1 MDATARHIYMIAGEA
16 SGDILGTGIMKQ
28 LKEKAAGD
36 LRFSGIGGELMAAE
50 GMSSLF
56 PMETLSVMGVW
67 EVLPRIPDLL
77 ARIRQTVR
85 DIEEKQ
91 PDILV
96 TIDSPDFCFR
106 VAKAVKKR
114 GKAKMPIVH
123 DVAPS
128 VWAWR
133 PGRAKK
139 VAQFLDHL
147 LALLPFEPPY
157 FEKEGL
163 ACTFTGHPVME
174 NEALVKADG
183 ARFRAENGIAANES
197 LLCVLPGSR
206 MSELTRMLPVF
217 RQALEKLKA
226 DHNGLKLVTVTF
238 PHLQEVIEKAFDG
251 LNVIIKTTGKYD
263 AFAAADAALATSG
276 TVALEL
282 AAVGTPAVIGYRMS
296 ALNGFLAKLL
306 VKGKYASLPN
316 IILDAPVVPE
326 LLLENCTVDNLVREV
341 GTLLD
346 DGAAAEAQRKAFAD
360 MRQKFEGLSPSATAA
375 DVILSLM

>member
-1 MDATARHIYMIAGEA
+1 
-16 SGDILGTGIMKQ
+16 ILGAGIMKQ
-28 LKEKAAGD
+28 LREKAEGD

-50 GMSSLF
+50 GLSSLF

-77 ARIRQTVR
+77 ARIKQTVR

-106 VAKAVKKR
+106 VAKSVKQR

-174 NEALVKADG
+174 NEALIEADG
-183 ARFRAENGIAANES
+183 ARFRAENGIAANEA

-206 MSELTRMLPVF
+206 HSELTRMLPVF
-217 RQALEKLKA
+217 RQTLETLKA
-226 DHNGLKLVTVTF
+226 NHKGLRFVTVTF
-238 PHLQEVIEKAFDG
+238 PHLHDVIAKAFDG
-251 LNVIIKTTGKYD
+251 LNVMITTTDKYD

-282 AAVGTPAVIGYRMS
+282 AAVGTPSVIGYRMS

-306 VKGKYASLPN
+306 VKAKYASLPN
-316 IILDAPVVPE
+316 IILDAPVLPE
-326 LLLENCTVDNLVREV
+326 LLLENCTVDNLTREV
-341 GTLLD
+341 GKLLTD
-346 DGAAAEAQRKAFAD
+346 DAAATTQRKAFTE

>member
-1 MDATARHIYMIAGEA
+1 MDVTGRHVYMIAGEA
-16 SGDILGTGIMKQ
+16 SGDILGAGIMKQ
-28 LKEKAAGD
+28 LQVKAEGD
-36 LRFSGIGGELMAAE
+36 LRFSGIGGELMMAE
-50 GMSSLF
+50 GMSPLF

-77 ARIRQTVR
+77 ARIKQTVR
-85 DIEEKQ
+85 DIEDKQ

-106 VAKAVKKR
+106 VAKSVKQR
-114 GKAKMPIVH
+114 GIAKMPIVH

-183 ARFRAENGIAANES
+183 AQFRVENGIAANEK

-206 MSELTRMLPVF
+206 YSELTRMLPVF
-217 RQALEKLKA
+217 RQTLEKLQAAHK
-226 DHNGLKLVTVTF
+226 GLKFVTVTF
-238 PHLQEVIEKAFDG
+238 PHLQHVIEKAFAG
-251 LNVIIKTTGKYD
+251 LPVLVKTTGKYD

-282 AAVGTPAVIGYRMS
+282 AAVDTPAVIGYRMS

-306 VKGKYASLPN
+306 VTGKYASLPN
-316 IILDAPVVPE
+316 IILDSPVLPE
-326 LLLENCTVDNLVREV
+326 FLLEKCTVDNLAREV
-341 GTLLD
+341 GTLLSD
-346 DGAAAEAQRKAFAD
+346 RAAADTQRKAFME
-360 MRQKFEGLSPSATAA
+360 MRRKFDGLSPSATAA

>member
-1 MDATARHIYMIAGEA
+1 MTARHVYMIAGEA
-16 SGDILGTGIMKQ
+16 SGDILGAGIMKQ
-28 LKEKAAGD
+28 LKEKAEGD
-36 LRFSGIGGELMAAE
+36 LRFSGIGGELMTAE
-50 GMSSLF
+50 GLTTLF

-106 VAKAVKKR
+106 VAKSVKQR
-114 GKAKMPIVH
+114 GIAKMPIVH

-163 ACTFTGHPVME
+163 DCTFTGHPVME

-183 ARFRAENGIAANES
+183 ASFRAENGIAANEK

-206 MSELTRMLPVF
+206 HSELSRMLPVF
-217 RQALEKLKA
+217 RQVLEKLKA
-226 DHNGLKLVTVTF
+226 NHKGLRFVTVTF
-238 PHLQEVIEKAFDG
+238 PHLREAIEKAFDG
-251 LNVIIKTTGKYD
+251 LHVIIKTTDKYN

-282 AAVGTPAVIGYRMS
+282 AAVGTPSVIGYRMS
-296 ALNGFLAKLL
+296 AVNGFLAKLL
-306 VKGKYASLPN
+306 VKGKYAALPN
-316 IILDAPVVPE
+316 IILDAPVLPE
-326 LLLENCTVDNLVREV
+326 LLLENCTADNLAREV
-341 GTLLD
+341 GRLLSD
-346 DGAAAEAQRKAFAD
+346 RNAADVQRRAFAE
-360 MRQKFEGLSPSATAA
+360 MRQKFDGLSPSATAA

>member
-1 MDATARHIYMIAGEA
+1 MDVTGGHVYMIAGEA
-16 SGDILGTGIMKQ
+16 SGDILGAGIMKQ
-28 LKEKAAGD
+28 LKAKAAGE

-50 GMSSLF
+50 GLKSLF
-56 PMETLSVMGVW
+56 PMQSLSVMGVW

-77 ARIRQTVR
+77 ARIRQTVC

-106 VAKAVKKR
+106 VAKAVKQR
-114 GKAKMPIVH
+114 GRAKMPIVH

-139 VAQFLDHL
+139 IAQFLDHL

-163 ACTFTGHPVME
+163 PCTFTGHPVME
-174 NEALVKADG
+174 NADLAKADG
-183 ARFRAENGIAANES
+183 ARFRAENGIAANEK
-197 LLCVLPGSR
+197 LLCILPGSR
-206 MSELTRMLPVF
+206 MSELSRMLPVF
-217 RQALEKLKA
+217 RQTAEQLKA
-226 DHNGLKLVTVTF
+226 SRKGLRFVTVTF
-238 PHLQEVIEKAFDG
+238 PHLRGEVEKAFEG
-251 LNVIIKTTGKYD
+251 LNPVIKTTQKYD

-282 AAVGTPAVIGYRMS
+282 AAAGTPCVIGYRMS
-296 ALNGFLAKLL
+296 VLNGLLAKLL
-306 VKGKYASLPN
+306 VKTKYAGLPN

-326 LLLENCTVDNLVREV
+326 LLLENCTADNLARET
-341 GTLLD
+341 GRLLD
-346 DGAAAEAQRKAFAD
+346 DSTAADAQRKAFAE
-360 MRQKFEGLSPSATAA
+360 MRRQFEGLSPSATAA

>member
-1 MDATARHIYMIAGEA
+1 MTARHVYMIAGEA
-16 SGDILGTGIMKQ
+16 SGDILGAGIMKQ
-28 LKEKAAGD
+28 LKAKAGHD
-36 LRFSGIGGELMAAE
+36 LRFSGIGGDLMTTE
-50 GMSSLF
+50 GLTTLF

-77 ARIRQTVR
+77 ARIKQVVR

-106 VAKAVKKR
+106 VAKSVKQR
-114 GKAKMPIVH
+114 GISKMPIVH

-139 VAQFLDHL
+139 IAKFLDHL

-174 NEALVKADG
+174 NEALRKADG
-183 ARFRAENGIAANES
+183 ARFRAENGIAANEK

-206 MSELTRMLPVF
+206 HSELSRMLPVF

-226 DHNGLKLVTVTF
+226 ENQGLRLVTVTF
-238 PHLQEVIEKAFDG
+238 PHLREVIEKAFDG
-251 LNVIIKTTGKYD
+251 LGAVIKTTQKYD

-282 AAVGTPAVIGYRMS
+282 AAVGTPSVIGYRMS
-296 ALNGFLAKLL
+296 AVNGFLAKLL
-306 VKGKYASLPN
+306 VKGKYAGLPN
-316 IILDAPVVPE
+316 IILDAPVMPE
-326 LLLENCTVDNLVREV
+326 LLLENCTPDNLAREV
-341 GTLLD
+341 GRLLTD
-346 DGAAAEAQRKAFAD
+346 STAAETQRKAFTE
-360 MRQKFEGLSPSATAA
+360 MRRKFDGLSPSATAA
-375 DVILSLM
+375 DVILGLM